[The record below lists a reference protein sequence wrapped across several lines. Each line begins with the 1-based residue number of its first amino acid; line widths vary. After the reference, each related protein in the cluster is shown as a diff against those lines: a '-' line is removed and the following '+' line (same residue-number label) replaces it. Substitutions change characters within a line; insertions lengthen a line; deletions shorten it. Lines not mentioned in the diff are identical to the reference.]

1 MLKSVLCYLL
11 FIVSCLYMKSQ
22 SYEQNAFFLD
32 SNASTRDVALNR
44 QFTNS
49 GKITFASQPLVYGA
63 AISGH
68 AKGAD
73 RIVDKNRS
81 DIRILC
87 PYL

>member
-22 SYEQNAFFLD
+22 SHEQNAFFLD

-49 GKITFASQPLVYGA
+49 GKITFAAQPLVYGA

-73 RIVDKNRS
+73 RIVDK
-81 DIRILC
+81 
-87 PYL
+87 YKA